1 MVIFLTGSSGFIGS
15 NITLHFL
22 NHTVCHYNRD
32 EDIKFQLDSIKPD
45 WIINC
50 AAEIYDRSK
59 MWESNV
65 LLVKSCLDWIV
76 TNSNTK
82 MIHIG
87 SSSEYG
93 PFDCPTSEKTPA
105 FATDMYGTSKAIAT
119 QLCKAYAET
128 YKIDVLVVRPYS
140 LYGPFEKPHRLFPK
154 LWQAFKLDRPMQLV
168 QGVHDF
174 CYIDDFVNAVEKIMS
189 SNNRIPGDVVN
200 ISSGIQTT
208 NQQVLEHFRSIT
220 NTNGAVT
227 VVDKFCTP
235 KVWQADISY
244 AFERYGWSPSTS
256 LEEGIKQFLDNA
268 YYE

>member
-15 NITLHFL
+15 NITIHFL
-22 NHTVCHYNRD
+22 NDTVYHYNRE

-50 AAEIYDRSK
+50 AAEIYDCNK
-59 MWESNV
+59 MWQSNV
-65 LLVKSCLDWIV
+65 ELVKSCLDWMV
-76 TNSNTK
+76 SHSNTK

-93 PFDCPTSEKTPA
+93 ACDFPTSEKTPIL
-105 FATDMYGTSKAIAT
+105 ATDMYGTTKGIAT
-119 QLCKAYAET
+119 QLCKTYAET
-128 YKIDVLVVRPYS
+128 YNVDAVVVRPYS

-174 CYIDDFVNAVEKIMS
+174 CYIDDFVYAVEKIMLS
-189 SNNRIPGDVVN
+189 SKRIPGDIINV
-200 ISSGIQTT
+200 SSGVQTT
-208 NQQVLEHFRSIT
+208 NHQVLEYFRSIT
-220 NTNGAVT
+220 NTKGAVT
-227 VVDKFCTP
+227 VLDKFCTP
-235 KVWQADISY
+235 KVWQADITY
-244 AFERYGWSPSTS
+244 VTQQYEWRPSIS